1 MSRLRHLYTGELEG
15 QGEHGKVHFIQSS
28 GTAWSF
34 LVFFLLFFYIHDE
47 LWLRVRV
54 KKRWERSGGRRAV
67 SFFLRGKRAA
77 ATGEG
82 GRVCDLRGL
91 WGVGMAA

>member
-28 GTAWSF
+28 GIAWSF
-34 LVFFLLFFYIHDE
+34 LGVFSPAFFLYT
-47 LWLRVRV
+47 
-54 KKRWERSGGRRAV
+54 RRAM
-67 SFFLRGKRAA
+67 

-82 GRVCDLRGL
+82 
-91 WGVGMAA
+91 